1 MLGGR
6 GWRFQWTR
14 VHWRLDDVR
23 AVYTGRAGGT
33 ESALD
38 ATLSFFEAAHH
49 LKDWLRND
57 PAGGI
62 TKADGDSLI
71 SRSPMLQLCADLAN
85 GSKHLVLTS
94 TRTNDMST
102 GIARND
108 VNVFL
113 GTGTSAHRF
122 YVQSA
127 GTEYDAL
134 DIAEGAVNDWTKFLT
149 DNGLL

>member
-6 GWRFQWTR
+6 GWQFQWTR
-14 VHWRLDDVR
+14 VQWRLDDVR
-23 AVYTGRAGGT
+23 AVYTGREGGT

-38 ATLSFFEAAHH
+38 VTLSFFEAAHH
-49 LKDWLRND
+49 LKDWLGND
-57 PAGGI
+57 PSSGI

-71 SRSPMLQLCADLAN
+71 SRSPMLKLCADLAN

-94 TRTNDMST
+94 TRTNDIST

-108 VNVFL
+108 VNVLL

-127 GTEYDAL
+127 GTEHDVI
-134 DIAEGAVNDWTKFLT
+134 DIAEGAVSDWTKFLT
-149 DNGLL
+149 DEGLL